1 MNFDYNELLRKQLYT
16 LQEKLGLSEY
26 NFVVDSEQAFVKY
39 DNLKENTIYV
49 LTRKLQNDIQFGVDA
64 QPVQILILSENNS
77 LDVAK
82 TFFGEFART
91 YNRQVYSNEDIW
103 VKQQYTDPV
112 VLSNFNTINFGYR
125 TVLYISVQLYIME
138 DVVDLKD
145 LKIDNVKYTV
155 LTRDLSYSM
164 TPNTQQM
171 SQAGDFISKSVKSV
185 SGLSI
190 SITLPVISSALI
202 TKVLNIIDEND
213 DESTDLSDSQS
224 FGGNEN
230 FYFDFYLG
238 DYHFENKKMKLIA
251 CNIGTAVNNIPA
263 IRLGFTL

>member
-26 NFVVDSEQAFVKY
+26 DFVVDSEQAFVKY

-91 YNRQVYSNEDIW
+91 YNWQVYSNEDIW

-138 DVVDLKD
+138 NVVDLKN
-145 LKIDNVKYTV
+145 LQIDDVKYTV
-155 LTRDLSYSM
+155 LTRNLSYSM
-164 TPNTQQM
+164 NPDTQ
-171 SQAGDFISKSVKSV
+171 SLNKSTEFISKSTKSV
-185 SGLSI
+185 STLSI
-190 SITLPVISSALI
+190 SIALPVVSNALT
-202 TKVLNIIDEND
+202 TKILNILNE
-213 DESTDLSDSQS
+213 TDGPSADSGLL
-224 FGGNEN
+224 FGGNED
-230 FYFDFYLG
+230 FTFDFYLG
-238 DYHFENKKMKLIA
+238 DIHFENKKMKLISCDMA
-251 CNIGTAVNNIPA
+251 SAVNDIPA
-263 IRLGFTL
+263 IRLGFMK